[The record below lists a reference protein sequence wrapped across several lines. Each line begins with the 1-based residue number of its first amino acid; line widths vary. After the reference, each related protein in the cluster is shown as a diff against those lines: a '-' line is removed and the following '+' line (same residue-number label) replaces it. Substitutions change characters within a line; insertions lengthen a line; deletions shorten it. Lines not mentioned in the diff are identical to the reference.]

1 MAKMEW
7 NGPNDLNAPNGQSGL
22 IDHLQGGPNGTAND
36 PSGPTPIPLSYS
48 LKPNAIFNPI
58 VLVIINF
65 YVCNIHEGQI
75 QPTLSIPTYEHEFKK
90 PAITKS

>member
-36 PSGPTPIPLSYS
+36 PSGPTPSPLSYS
-48 LKPNAIFNPI
+48 LKPNAIF
-58 VLVIINF
+58 
-65 YVCNIHEGQI
+65 
-75 QPTLSIPTYEHEFKK
+75 
-90 PAITKS
+90 